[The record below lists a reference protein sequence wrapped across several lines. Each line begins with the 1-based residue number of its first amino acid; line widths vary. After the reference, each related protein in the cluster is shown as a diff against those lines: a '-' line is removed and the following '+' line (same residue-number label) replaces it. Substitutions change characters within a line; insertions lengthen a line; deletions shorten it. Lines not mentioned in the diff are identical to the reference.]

1 MMAKQEVEPLVRKKK
16 EAYVDEL
23 IM

>member
-1 MMAKQEVEPLVRKKK
+1 MAKQEVEPLVRKKK